1 MKFTA
6 DRAPLQRALAHING
20 VAEKRN
26 TIPILANVL
35 LSHDGQ
41 TLRLTA
47 TDMEIA
53 LVEEIPS
60 EAERA
65 GAATVPATVLFE
77 IVRKL
82 PDGVA
87 IEFEQTEE
95 GAPLLVKAGRYETNL
110 NVLPVD
116 DFPAMVTGDL
126 PHHFEI
132 QAGVLRGLIDRTKF
146 AMSNEETRYYL
157 NGIFFHIATDEK
169 AKHLRAVAT
178 DGHRLAKVD
187 ADLPF
192 GAEGMPGVIVPRK
205 TIAEIRKLLDQDEA
219 GVQVSLSDTRIQ
231 FRAGSI
237 TLTSKLVDGT
247 FPDYGRVIPN
257 NNNRILR
264 VNKQDLA
271 SAVARVAAISQERSR
286 PVKLVITTNHLTLSA
301 ISPDQGVAQEELDE
315 NSVTYSSPSLEIGFQ
330 ARYLTD
336 ITDQIDTEAEFGF
349 ADNASPT
356 LIRDT
361 EVSTALYVLMP
372 IRV

>member
-6 DRAPLQRALAHING
+6 DRVPLQRALAHIHG

-35 LSHDGQ
+35 LAHDGEV
-41 TLRLTA
+41 LRLTA

-60 EAERA
+60 EAARP
-65 GAATVPATVLFE
+65 GSATVPAAVLFE

-82 PDGVA
+82 PDGAAV
-87 IEFEQTEE
+87 EFEQSEE
-95 GAPLLVKAGRYETNL
+95 DAPLLVRAGRYETNL

-116 DFPAMVTGDL
+116 DFPAMVAGDL
-126 PHHFEI
+126 PHHFTL
-132 QAGVLRGLIDRTKF
+132 QPGVLRSLIDRTKF

-157 NGIFFHIATDEK
+157 NGIFFHVANEGRSNM
-169 AKHLRAVAT
+169 LRAVAT

-187 ADLPF
+187 ADLPV
-192 GAEGMPGVIVPRK
+192 GAEDMPGVIIPRK
-205 TIAEIRKLLDQDEA
+205 TVAEIRKLLDSDDADVE
-219 GVQVSLSDTRIQ
+219 VSLSETRIQ
-231 FRAGSI
+231 FRAGSV

-247 FPDYGRVIPN
+247 FPEYGRVIPEGN
-257 NNNRILR
+257 DRILR
-264 VNKQDLA
+264 VSRQDLA
-271 SAVARVAAISQERSR
+271 SAVGRVSAISQERSR
-286 PVKLVITTNHLTLSA
+286 PVKLIATTNHLTLSA
-301 ISPDQGVAQEELDE
+301 TSSDQGVAQEELDE
-315 NSVTYSSPSLEIGFQ
+315 NQVTYNAEPMEIGFQ

-336 ITDQIDTEAEFGF
+336 ITDQIDAEAEFCF
-349 ADNASPT
+349 ADSASPT

-361 EVSTALYVLMP
+361 QEASALYVLMP